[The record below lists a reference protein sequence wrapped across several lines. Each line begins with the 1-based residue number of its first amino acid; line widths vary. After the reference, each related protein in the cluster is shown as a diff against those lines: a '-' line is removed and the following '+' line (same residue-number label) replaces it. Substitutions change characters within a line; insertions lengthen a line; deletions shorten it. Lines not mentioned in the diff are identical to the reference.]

1 MLYSDG
7 AFVFSDNDAD
17 ERETVGP
24 FCLAGQGG
32 GRKIRQRDRGKNEKS

>member
-17 ERETVGP
+17 ERATVGP
-24 FCLAGQGG
+24 FFISPAKGV
-32 GRKIRQRDRGKNEKS
+32 NEK